1 MIWNWGI
8 RTEKANLRHHNLY
21 NKIFYKRVQDKS
33 GGKIASK
40 DTWQY
45 RHNDTEESMTKTL
58 NLTEFMMEEMDNSDR
73 CHMGDNVLWG
83 RGSEQRHRE
92 RTYLIS
98 GDFCD
103 LICEMGE

>member
-33 GGKIASK
+33 GGEIASK

-45 RHNDTEESMTKTL
+45 RHNDTEESNTAQRQEVPQTSGTGFCYNRSL
-58 NLTEFMMEEMDNSDR
+58 SVVSQLTFIGYDK
-73 CHMGDNVLWG
+73 L
-83 RGSEQRHRE
+83 
-92 RTYLIS
+92 
-98 GDFCD
+98 
-103 LICEMGE
+103 